1 MNKQT
6 QQQQTNNN
14 KEELNQRLPIKCF
27 QNLLLQPL
35 APFTSLLL
43 ASFQDTNVVLFLYDE

>member
-27 QNLLLQPL
+27 QNLLLQHL
-35 APFTSLLL
+35 APFTSL
-43 ASFQDTNVVLFLYDE
+43 S